1 MTALPVT
8 PFPSFPSL
16 SPLPLLSIAWPPW
29 VHLGWKPLELRIDVQ
44 PGPATL
50 VAELDALHRRLGTPG
65 DPLHDC
71 STLPGPAPG
80 LVLRHREADGEHYVY
95 VQDTR
100 NGCLAGYTVFN
111 RLIEVG
117 RRADPYLRSP
127 HSKYAPAY
135 QRRGLCSAV
144 YEWALGEGFCLVSG
158 ARQSPGAHALWHALA
173 RRHPLGYVDVS
184 TKPPCYLGRVVE
196 PPVRDAL
203 HTRLLLLGAGW
214 SVERLVEAAGMG
226 RVET

>member
-8 PFPSFPSL
+8 LLPFLHSL
-16 SPLPLLSIAWPPW
+16 PPLPIAWPPW
-29 VHLGWKPLELRIDVQ
+29 ARLDWKPLELRIDVQ
-44 PGPATL
+44 PSPATL
-50 VAELDALHRRLGTPG
+50 VAELDTLHRRLGTPG

-71 STLPGPAPG
+71 ATLPGPAPG

-135 QRRGLCSAV
+135 QRRGLCTAV

-173 RRHPLGYVDVS
+173 RRHTLGYVDVRDK
-184 TKPPCYLGRVVE
+184 TPRYLGRRVIRTVLN
-196 PPVRDAL
+196 DL
-203 HTRLLLLGAGW
+203 HTRMLLLGTGW
-214 SVERLVEAAGMG
+214 SVDRLVEAAGMG
-226 RVET
+226 WVGE

>member
-8 PFPSFPSL
+8 LLPF
-16 SPLPLLSIAWPPW
+16 LPALPPLSIAWPPW
-29 VHLGWKPLELRIDVQ
+29 ARLDWKPLELRIDVQ
-44 PGPATL
+44 PSPATL
-50 VAELDALHRRLGTPG
+50 VAELDALHRRLGTPC

-71 STLPGPAPG
+71 ATLPGPAPG

-95 VQDTR
+95 VQDTC

-111 RLIEVG
+111 RLVEVG

-135 QRRGLCSAV
+135 QRRGLCTAV

-173 RRHPLGYVDVS
+173 RRHTLGYVDVRDK
-184 TKPPCYLGRVVE
+184 TPRYLGRRVIRTVLN
-196 PPVRDAL
+196 DL
-203 HTRLLLLGAGW
+203 HTRMLLLGTGW
-214 SVERLVEAAGMG
+214 SVDRLVEAAGMG
-226 RVET
+226 WVGE